1 MTSKSPSPA
10 TLLPPSTL
18 VSFLLPPRTSDE
30 ICGYFTDLP
39 NRAPFMRYVLFLI
52 AVSLAGAFGWHL
64 YGESLESVN
73 SEPKETDIDVSAVD
87 VLRVVPQPIA
97 ERIELVG
104 SLEPV
109 TEVAIRSRLSG
120 YLGRVPFDVGDRVEQ
135 GEIVVEL
142 DDAATREL
150 VTRAAAAEQV
160 AAAQL
165 KAQVAREGQALREV
179 TRLRELAVSGVSTTQ
194 QIEEAESVLIVSK
207 AETELERARQAQAQA
222 DLERARLALDELQIS
237 TPISGYVAERNADIG
252 DLSRAEDVLL
262 RIVDLS
268 SIRTVVNVVELDYG
282 KIKIGETATVSVD
295 GIPNRQFL
303 GRIVQQ
309 APILDPTTRTGRVMI
324 DIENED
330 ALLKPGMHGRV
341 VITVSQLSQALAVP
355 ASAVYGPAG
364 GQYLYTIDEAS
375 KTAVKQPVS
384 VGFRDGDL
392 VQVLTGLNE
401 NSLVV
406 TLGGR
411 LIKDG
416 ATVKLAGEP
425 LVSEFSVDHNE
436 LSASTGE

>member
-1 MTSKSPSPA
+1 M
-10 TLLPPSTL
+10 
-18 VSFLLPPRTSDE
+18 
-30 ICGYFTDLP
+30 
-39 NRAPFMRYVLFLI
+39 
-52 AVSLAGAFGWHL
+52 
-64 YGESLESVN
+64 
-73 SEPKETDIDVSAVD
+73 
-87 VLRVVPQPIA
+87 
-97 ERIELVG
+97 
-104 SLEPV
+104 
-109 TEVAIRSRLSG
+109 
-120 YLGRVPFDVGDRVEQ
+120 
-135 GEIVVEL
+135 
-142 DDAATREL
+142 
-150 VTRAAAAEQV
+150 
-160 AAAQL
+160 
-165 KAQVAREGQALREV
+165 
-179 TRLRELAVSGVSTTQ
+179 
-194 QIEEAESVLIVSK
+194 
-207 AETELERARQAQAQA
+207 
-222 DLERARLALDELQIS
+222 
-237 TPISGYVAERNADIG
+237 
-252 DLSRAEDVLL
+252 
-262 RIVDLS
+262 
-268 SIRTVVNVVELDYG
+268 
-282 KIKIGETATVSVD
+282 
-295 GIPNRQFL
+295 
-303 GRIVQQ
+303 QQ

-416 ATVKLAGEP
+416 ATVKFAGEP